1 MLLLAE
7 TSRKGMPSSSARAW
21 PRSVETARFSS
32 QSHLLPMRILLTPS
46 VACCSTLENHVR
58 MSGELA
64 SNMYIYVCV
73 YVCAIHVRGEGG
85 QDALLK
91 LRSSVTS

>member
-21 PRSVETARFSS
+21 PCSVDTARFSS

-58 MSGELA
+58 MSSGLSVVYYFCCA
-64 SNMYIYVCV
+64 HACV
-73 YVCAIHVRGEGG
+73 FHVGHVLSK
-85 QDALLK
+85 LLG
-91 LRSSVTS
+91 SVTS

>member
-1 MLLLAE
+1 MLLFAE

-21 PRSVETARFSS
+21 PCSVDTARFSS

-58 MSGELA
+58 MS
-64 SNMYIYVCV
+64 VWKC
-73 YVCAIHVRGEGG
+73 
-85 QDALLK
+85 QP
-91 LRSSVTS
+91 RSSAAHARAAASAKWDTYY

>member
-1 MLLLAE
+1 MLLFAE

-21 PRSVETARFSS
+21 PRSVLTARFSS

-58 MSGELA
+58 MSAGVLA
-64 SNMYIYVCV
+64 
-73 YVCAIHVRGEGG
+73 GG
-85 QDALLK
+85 YLWCK
-91 LRSSVTS
+91 SCCLRSAAM